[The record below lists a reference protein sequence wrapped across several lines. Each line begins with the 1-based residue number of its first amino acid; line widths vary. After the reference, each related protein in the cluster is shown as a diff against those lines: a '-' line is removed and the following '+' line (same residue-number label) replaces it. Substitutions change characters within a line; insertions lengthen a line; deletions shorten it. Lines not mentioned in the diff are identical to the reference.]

1 MAITPTQAQHPSS
14 GYTFQDNDQISIH
27 SPKFAHMLWHKTGLR
42 NRWFETSRPR
52 NNKRILHAVGLSSN
66 IRFYQY
72 TASQSFGAHYGESVV
87 EDLEEGT
94 VSEYTALI
102 YFNGERDSDLL
113 SGGNVF
119 DSKGKKPIPDCI
131 HNING
136 TRNGIS
142 K

>member
-1 MAITPTQAQHPSS
+1 MSTARRRKVKFALFPVIPEGLLPSS
-14 GYTFQDNDQISIH
+14 V
-27 SPKFAHMLWHKTGLR
+27 A
-42 NRWFETSRPR
+42 R

-72 TASQSFGAHYGESVV
+72 TTGQSFGAHYGEFVV

-102 YFNGERDSDLL
+102 YLNGERDSDFL

-119 DSKGKKPIPDCI
+119 YPKGKKPIPDCI
-131 HNING
+131 HDING